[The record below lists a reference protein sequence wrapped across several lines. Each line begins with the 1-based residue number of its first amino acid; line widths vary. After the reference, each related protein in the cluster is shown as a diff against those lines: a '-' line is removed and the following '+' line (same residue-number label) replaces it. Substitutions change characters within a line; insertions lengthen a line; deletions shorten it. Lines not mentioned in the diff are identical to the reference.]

1 MIYSSE
7 DYDFLFFQAQV
18 DLFFG
23 DRIKAL
29 NDSFFLLERLPENNK
44 NFHKDRFASNI
55 QKLILQMESNK
66 LWNDLI
72 IFIDQLLWH
81 SPNETKYTLK
91 LAEAHYQAGNYK
103 FSKNILSSIEFET
116 RFSKDINF
124 LKEKINNKNTK
135 NTEIYLKKY
144 NSHYIVSGDL
154 NNIKVNLLVDTGHT
168 ISVITKKFFR
178 EK

>member
-1 MIYSSE
+1 MVSLFIRRLRFFVFPSSGRS
-7 DYDFLFFQAQV
+7 
-18 DLFFG
+18 FFG

-81 SPNETKYTLK
+81 SPNETKYTFK
-91 LAEAHYQAGNYK
+91 I
-103 FSKNILSSIEFET
+103 SRSSLSSW
-116 RFSKDINF
+116 K
-124 LKEKINNKNTK
+124 L
-135 NTEIYLKKY
+135 
-144 NSHYIVSGDL
+144 
-154 NNIKVNLLVDTGHT
+154 
-168 ISVITKKFFR
+168 
-178 EK
+178 